1 MVWDDLN
8 LPDDGGEIESP
19 LYLTE
24 NLLGD
29 QRLPVLWHWHVGLLS
44 QKKKKKK
51 ETITFLFF
59 FFLFLFSLF
68 FFPHSSVFF
77 FYIAPRCGDELP
89 LLTRGHF
96 THEPR
101 AVTVK
106 LWEPKRKCSKAVPTR
121 LPNHVVWSRTLECS
135 VKSYVTRPSTKR
147 YFNEL
152 LFTQVLTHD
161 KTEYI
166 HGCER
171 SGCHGLPVYVRPIPK
186 TWFLQTIQ
194 VTMKHDPFDAT

>member
-1 MVWDDLN
+1 MFKNHRQNIVPLCKFKWESTLITTFDVWKVECRMVGALAYNRIIVGSTILGWD
-8 LPDDGGEIESP
+8 
-19 LYLTE
+19 
-24 NLLGD
+24 
-29 QRLPVLWHWHVGLLS
+29 LW
-44 QKKKKKK
+44 
-51 ETITFLFF
+51 ITNFWL
-59 FFLFLFSLF
+59 
-68 FFPHSSVFF
+68 
-77 FYIAPRCGDELP
+77 IK
-89 LLTRGHF
+89 GHF

-101 AVTVK
+101 AVTMK
-106 LWEPKRKCSKAVPTR
+106 LWEPQRKCPKAVPTH
-121 LPNHVVWSRTLECS
+121 LHNHAVWSRTLECS